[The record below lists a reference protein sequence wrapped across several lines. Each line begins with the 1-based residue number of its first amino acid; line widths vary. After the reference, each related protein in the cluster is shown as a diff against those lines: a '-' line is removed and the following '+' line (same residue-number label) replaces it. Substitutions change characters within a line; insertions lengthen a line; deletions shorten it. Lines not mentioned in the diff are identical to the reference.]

1 MRSQPDISKEHQEAF
16 DRLIKLLPLPLQ
28 KKADIQETIMKILKI
43 HGEDFVGRAIRES
56 FGKYRKTN
64 QNTNS

>member
-28 KKADIQETIMKILKI
+28 KDAGIQEIIMKFLKLQ
-43 HGEDFVGRAIRES
+43 GEDFVRRAVKDSADR
-56 FGKYRKTN
+56 FRKSN
-64 QNTNS
+64 PKANS